1 MYFSWQSTCQLY
13 MKSVLLA
20 LVIQQVQQYTP
31 VIPVLAPRKQR
42 LGGMIKSRSHL
53 VTNQVEDQPKLQ
65 ETVSNKFFQN
75 NGHLKTFMNFKLKHY
90 LYMGMNSFTVH
101 HGTHVKTRS
110 HSARLSS
117 FLPGLKLRL
126 SDVAEIALRT
136 EQSLQAKNIILSICV
151 KTLRRSQVTLI
162 TELYTKAAQENGT
175 LSAHVTKS

>member
-1 MYFSWQSTCQLY
+1 MFKLKRLLGVRNVFQLAEYLPTVHEVCASSASNSIGVAIHTCN
-13 MKSVLLA
+13 SSSG
-20 LVIQQVQQYTP
+20 TP
-31 VIPVLAPRKQR
+31 EVEAG
-42 LGGMIKSRSHL
+42 GGMIKSRSHL

-162 TELYTKAAQENGT
+162 TELYTKAA
-175 LSAHVTKS
+175 